1 MSQARELDHSYVGT
15 EHLLLGLL
23 AERKGIAAQVL
34 MEAGVTLADATAET
48 VNVLGT
54 ERPPSEQE
62 STVRHRVA
70 RQASSGSLT
79 AVAQPG
85 LSERIRDVMRDA
97 EDVATECGTNEL
109 MPIHVAIALVRNGE
123 GFANAVLDRL
133 NVDRPAL
140 TRALTEEARSDEPGP
155 VPGVR
160 LEFGKYMVA
169 FQRQVESESRW
180 RHSPPTTLNIL
191 LALLDN
197 VKEVALIFETQGIDA
212 NRVRNEARKMS
223 G

>member
-1 MSQARELDHSYVGT
+1 
-15 EHLLLGLL
+15 
-23 AERKGIAAQVL
+23 
-34 MEAGVTLADATAET
+34 
-48 VNVLGT
+48 
-54 ERPPSEQE
+54 
-62 STVRHRVA
+62 
-70 RQASSGSLT
+70 
-79 AVAQPG
+79 
-85 LSERIRDVMRDA
+85 
-97 EDVATECGTNEL
+97 
-109 MPIHVAIALVRNGE
+109 
-123 GFANAVLDRL
+123 
-133 NVDRPAL
+133 
-140 TRALTEEARSDEPGP
+140 
-155 VPGVR
+155 VR